1 MTEDF
6 TAKMLNKGALL
17 FFWLWEMDLGPAYF
31 FGCEKWTLGELIN
44 LIDLAV
50 KNGLWAQAKAQ
61 AMAKAWQAIN

>member
-1 MTEDF
+1 MDF
-6 TAKMLNKGALL
+6 
-17 FFWLWEMDLGPAYF
+17 GPAYF
-31 FGCEKWTLGELIN
+31 FFGCEEWTLGKLIN